1 MLKRLLLLAGAALLA
16 THGSA
21 QTLAPI
27 EVRLPGEVSGL
38 SKPNAALA
46 GRPAA
51 TVSQLQEVLIQ
62 NWNGSA
68 WVDLQRQTYLRY
80 ATPTLP
86 GTIRIDRKNGTAWA
100 INAVHRYRYTSAG
113 EILSDSIDQYQQAP
127 FGAYFAAIN
136 TFNTPSQV
144 RWEWYKTRNAFDATA
159 PWDSIKRN
167 SHSYNAAGQRTQVLE
182 EFYTSGYF
190 SAIARRLWTY
200 NVLGQTT
207 VYETQSD
214 SGPTSWD
221 PLQRFSYTYNAAGK
235 LQQSITEGVLLGS
248 NTYGNSARNTMSF
261 DAQGREA
268 VLNTETWD
276 SNNAWALASQT
287 LYAYAANG
295 DPSTATLQAWNPN
308 TSTYQNYQRA
318 IYTFAQVT
326 ANQRA
331 QNAAI
336 GLAVAPNPGT
346 GATATLYYQLP
357 TAAAVTVEVC
367 DLLGRRVAT
376 ALAAET
382 QAAGEHRVALAGVA
396 LAPGL
401 YLVRLRA
408 GQQQWQTKWDNR

>member
-1 MLKRLLLLAGAALLA
+1 MFKRLLLLSGAALLA
-16 THGSA
+16 YHSSA

-27 EVRLPGEVSGL
+27 EVRPPDEAPGF
-38 SKPNAALA
+38 SKRDNALA

-86 GTIRIDRKNGTAWA
+86 GTIRIDRSNGSAWVLNGA
-100 INAVHRYRYTSAG
+100 HRYRYTSAG
-113 EILSDSIDQYQQAP
+113 EILSDTTDQYQQTP
-127 FGAYFAAIN
+127 YGAYFASIN

-144 RWEWYKTRNAFDATA
+144 RWEWYKTRNAFNTTA
-159 PWDSIKRN
+159 PWDSLKRN

-190 SAIARRLWTY
+190 SATARRLWTY
-200 NVLGQTT
+200 NGLGQVA
-207 VYETQSD
+207 VYETQSN
-214 SGPTSWD
+214 SGPTNWD

-235 LQQSITEGVLLGS
+235 LQQSITESVLLGS

-261 DAQGREA
+261 DAQGRES
-268 VLNTETWD
+268 VLTTETWGTN
-276 SNNAWALASQT
+276 SAWATSSQT
-287 LYAYAANG
+287 LYTYSANG

-308 TSTYQNYQRA
+308 TNAFQNYQRA
-318 IYTFAQVT
+318 LYTYAQVT
-326 ANQRA
+326 AIQRA
-331 QNAAI
+331 HNAAL
-336 GLAVAPNPGT
+336 GLAVAPNPGS
-346 GATATLYYQLP
+346 GASAALYYQLP
-357 TAAAVTVEVC
+357 AAAPVSVDVC
-367 DLLGRRVAT
+367 DLLGRHVAT
-376 ALAAET
+376 ALASEA
-382 QAAGEHRVALAGVA
+382 QAAGEHRVALTGVA